1 MEDMYHPLR
10 IKFKLK
16 DLMEVPGAS
25 MVRTERPYFDNEG
38 KLAFT
43 SEKWQMGFGNNPA
56 IRDRI
61 NEAYAIPHNASGIDF
76 CRAPGPLD
84 SESVLV
90 VEIMDYYV
98 YRAHAIEALLYH
110 HPELPIA
117 EIEGLD
123 EFEWTDYSVG
133 LKKRLEA
140 RLQHATGSD
149 KPYSLVHFHLKS
161 VEARALQLK
170 EAIEDSFS
178 TTYSLDKAL
187 WAATIQ
193 YEEKEGKKGPRESVY
208 SDEEQYKLENGILI
222 ITNRWLDFAR
232 CIDEYIDSLKANKA
246 SDNQFCLYLEGSEG
260 ESITLNFILNTYYY

>member
-1 MEDMYHPLR
+1 MEDIYHPLR

-16 DLMEVPGAS
+16 DLMKVPGTS
-25 MVRTERPYFDNEG
+25 MVRTEHPYFNNDG
-38 KLAFT
+38 KLGFT
-43 SEKWQMGFGNNPA
+43 SEKWHMSFDNNPA

-61 NEAYAIPHNASGIDF
+61 NEAYVISHTVPGIDF
-76 CRAPGPLD
+76 YRVPGPLD

-98 YRAHAIEALLYH
+98 YRAHVVEALLYH

-117 EIEGLD
+117 EVEGLN
-123 EFEWTDYSVG
+123 EFEWTNYSVG
-133 LKKRLEA
+133 LKKRLGA

-161 VEARALQLK
+161 VEARASQLK
-170 EAIEDSFS
+170 EAIENSFS

-187 WAATIQ
+187 WTATIQ
-193 YEEKEGKKGPRESVY
+193 YEEKEGKKESRESVY
-208 SDEEQYKLENGILI
+208 SAEEQYKLENGILI

-232 CIDEYIDSLKANKA
+232 RIDEYIDNLKVNKA
-246 SDNQFCLYLEGSEG
+246 SDNQFCLYLEGNSG
-260 ESITLNFILNTYYY
+260 EFAILNFNLNTYYY

>member
-1 MEDMYHPLR
+1 MYRPLR

-16 DLMEVPGAS
+16 DLMKVPGTS
-25 MVRTERPYFDNEG
+25 MMRAEHPYFDNEG

-61 NEAYAIPHNASGIDF
+61 NEAYAIPHNASGLDF
-76 CRAPGPLD
+76 YRAPGPLD

-98 YRAHAIEALLYH
+98 YRAHAVEALLYH

-117 EIEGLD
+117 EVEGLD
-123 EFEWTDYSVG
+123 EFEWTNYSIG
-133 LKKRLEA
+133 LKKETGA

-170 EAIEDSFS
+170 EAIENSFS

-232 CIDEYIDSLKANKA
+232 CIDEYIDSLKVNKA

-260 ESITLNFILNTYYY
+260 EPITLNFNLNTYYY

>member
-1 MEDMYHPLR
+1 MENINNSLR

-16 DLMEVPGAS
+16 DLMKVPGTS
-25 MVRTERPYFDNEG
+25 MVRTEHPYFDNGG

-61 NEAYAIPHNASGIDF
+61 NEACAMPHNAPGIDF
-76 CRAPGPLD
+76 CRIPGPLD

-90 VEIMDYYV
+90 AEIQDWYV
-98 YRAHAIEALLYH
+98 YRAHAVEALLYH

-117 EIEGLD
+117 EVEGLD
-123 EFEWTDYSVG
+123 EFEWTNYFIG

-170 EAIEDSFS
+170 EAIEGNFG

-187 WAATIQ
+187 WAASIQ
-193 YEEKEGKKGPRESVY
+193 YEEKEGKKESRESVY

-232 CIDEYIDSLKANKA
+232 RIDEYIDSLKVNKA
-246 SDNQFCLYLEGSEG
+246 SDNQFCLYLEGNSG
-260 ESITLNFILNTYYY
+260 EFAILNFILNTYYY